1 MDIFSEGASWRAGE
15 IINRYTFKYSVTVYL
30 LLLKTD
36 TMKNL
41 LILLITFLSLSI
53 QAQTNEYD
61 VSSYLEEGFKAPN
74 TNYLGEAW
82 LNPLI
87 RSDESLSYNITK
99 ATFKANSTLNW
110 HKHTD
115 RQVLIIVSGKGYY
128 QEKGKQPIVIKEGDI
143 LKCTSNIEHWHSSSK
158 NQDVTY
164 LAIYKG
170 ETEWTEVLTQEAY
183 DEVSRLL
190 NDE

>member
-1 MDIFSEGASWRAGE
+1 MK
-15 IINRYTFKYSVTVYL
+15 KYFLFL
-30 LLLKTD
+30 LLSSG
-36 TMKNL
+36 
-41 LILLITFLSLSI
+41 FI
-53 QAQTNEYD
+53 QAQTSEYE
-61 VSSYLEEGFKAPN
+61 VSSYLLEGFKAPN

-87 RSDESLSYNITK
+87 RADESLSYNITK

-115 RQVLIIVSGKGYY
+115 RQVLVVVSGKGYY

-143 LKCTSNIEHWHSSSK
+143 LKCTANTEHWHSSSK
-158 NQDVTY
+158 DQDVTY

-170 ETEWTEVLTQEAY
+170 ETEWAEVLTQEAY
-183 DEVSRLL
+183 DEIAELL
-190 NDE
+190 GND

>member
-1 MDIFSEGASWRAGE
+1 MCI
-15 IINRYTFKYSVTVYL
+15 
-30 LLLKTD
+30 KT
-36 TMKNL
+36 
-41 LILLITFLSLSI
+41 
-53 QAQTNEYD
+53 QTKDYEL
-61 VSSYLEEGFKAPN
+61 SSYFEEGFKAPN

-87 RSDESLSYNITK
+87 RSDASISYNLTK

-115 RQVLIIVSGKGYY
+115 QQVLIVVSGKGYY
-128 QEKGKQPIVIKEGDI
+128 QEKGKQPIVIREGDI
-143 LKCTSNIEHWHSSSK
+143 INCTANTEHWHSSSK

-170 ETEWTEVLTQEAY
+170 ETEWTNILTQEAY
-183 DEVSRLL
+183 DEVANQLSQK
-190 NDE
+190 NK

>member
-1 MDIFSEGASWRAGE
+1 
-15 IINRYTFKYSVTVYL
+15 
-30 LLLKTD
+30 
-36 TMKNL
+36 MKNF
-41 LILLITFLSLSI
+41 LIALITLFSLSAYS
-53 QAQTNEYD
+53 QAKDYEL
-61 VSSYLEEGFKAPN
+61 SSYFEEGFKAPN

-87 RSDESLSYNITK
+87 RSDASISYNLTK

-115 RQVLIIVSGKGYY
+115 QQVLIVVSGKGYY
-128 QEKGKQPIVIKEGDI
+128 QEKGKQPIVIREGDI
-143 LKCTSNIEHWHSSSK
+143 INCTANTEHWHSSSK

-170 ETEWTEVLTQEAY
+170 ETEWTNILTQEAY
-183 DEVSRLL
+183 DEVANQLSQK
-190 NDE
+190 NK

>member
-1 MDIFSEGASWRAGE
+1 
-15 IINRYTFKYSVTVYL
+15 
-30 LLLKTD
+30 
-36 TMKNL
+36 MKSI
-41 LILLITFLSLSI
+41 ILLVFTSFSMSI
-53 QAQTNEYD
+53 FAQTNEYE
-61 VSSYLEEGFKAPN
+61 VSSYLVEGFKAPN

-87 RSDESLSYNITK
+87 RSDESLSYNLTK

-115 RQVLIIVSGKGYY
+115 QQVLIIVSGKGYY
-128 QEKGKQPIVIKEGDI
+128 QEKGKQPIVIKEGDV
-143 LKCTSNIEHWHSSSK
+143 LTCTANTEHWHASSK
-158 NQDVTY
+158 EQDVTY

-183 DEVSRLL
+183 DKVAGLL
-190 NDE
+190 DNN